1 MNLPSF
7 VLTEPVIVEMGED
20 EVAEIQ
26 AAQSAPL
33 PRVEIAATC
42 TPQDLSFRCG
52 DIAIVTKS
60 VSIERSWLRL
70 DIEIYVNGKQVPID
84 NPIYFVNP
92 PIGVTKRLCK
102 IRNSQQSRLVRETE
116 INPVTALRSALVY
129 FVRQYLHAIP
139 DLLH

>member
-7 VLTEPVIVEMGED
+7 VLTEPVIVEIDED
-20 EVAEIQ
+20 EVTEIQ
-26 AAQSAPL
+26 AAKSAPL

-52 DIAIVTKS
+52 DIAIVTKNVS
-60 VSIERSWLRL
+60 VERSWLRL
-70 DIEIYVNGKQVPID
+70 DVEIYVNDKQVPFD

-92 PIGVTKRLCK
+92 PIGVAKRLYK
-102 IRNSQQSRLVRETE
+102 IRGRQESRLVRETE
-116 INPVTALRSALVY
+116 IDPVTALRSALVY